1 MAPKGLHVIKLAKR
15 FSRRK
20 LVIFILLFI
29 IIYLLVSTDILAS
42 FFWPNIINKPDTQI
56 GIQMKS
62 QRTYDENGKL
72 IYYHL
77 PDLNENYFQNYY
89 EKISTGKY
97 CSKQG
102 TDFLYSFATC
112 NCIDGYYG
120 SDCGIGPA
128 VWQSLSDKNNISLMK
143 KPKRIVLSVIFYPS
157 SNLEDLIRFVN
168 SSMMQLSDLVD
179 LFIISEIVIKSST
192 VKNQSDFEVRNN
204 LSVISPKMELTSLN
218 HAFEHG
224 PLAQYS
230 DLVILQPIKVNQSD
244 FSHMNFAKLESFVYE
259 SLWSIS
265 IKRLTDF
272 RHNDVLIYMD
282 WNTIPSREI
291 MNFLKFYHGF
301 TEPIKLIASL
311 TEKQTQNI
319 SLSEEFFQFLDVSNQ
334 NYATNIAL
342 SFEYINLLC
351 RYDYNEFVKTQC
363 LKEEHYVKKFISTY
377 WSINMWT
384 IMDNNIPPTNI
395 CLDCQINLIDTI
407 NKSNFK

>member
-1 MAPKGLHVIKLAKR
+1 MAPKILSVIKLAKR

-42 FFWPNIINKPDTQI
+42 LFWPNIINKPDPQI

-77 PDLNENYFQNYY
+77 PDLNENYFLNYY

-120 SDCGIGPA
+120 PDCGIGPT
-128 VWQSLSDKNNISLMK
+128 VWESLPDKNGISLMRR
-143 KPKRIVLSVIFYPS
+143 PKRIVLSVIFYPS
-157 SNLEDLIRFVN
+157 SNLFDLIRFVN

-179 LFIISEIVIKSST
+179 LFIISEIVIKSSN
-192 VKNQSDFEVRNN
+192 VKNESNFEVKNN
-204 LSVISPKMELTSLN
+204 SSGIEAEMELTCLN
-218 HAFEHG
+218 DAFQHG

-244 FSHMNFAKLESFVYE
+244 FSDMNFAKLESFVYE
-259 SLWSIS
+259 SLWSTS

-282 WNTIPSREI
+282 WNTVPSREI

-301 TEPIKLIASL
+301 PEPIKL
-311 TEKQTQNI
+311 TTFVPEKQMQNI
-319 SLSEEFFQFLDVSNQ
+319 SLPLEFFEFLDVSNE

-351 RYDYNEFVKTQC
+351 RYDYNEFMKTQC
-363 LKEEHYVKKFISTY
+363 LNSEHYVKKFISTY
-377 WSINMWT
+377 WSINMWN

-407 NKSNFK
+407 NKSNLK